1 MVMPSSVNHVQSE
14 LSRMLSRVLDSPKL
28 VAELLKEEDKETAEA
43 FINTYVNTYNKEG
56 KRTKDGKNIS
66 VITNF
71 PQTLEANTT
80 LIFVGNGSGE
90 EINTSVG
97 QVEGEFTFN
106 SNGITTEKVKPT
118 IKGTEIKFELS
129 SGIGELQNIVELDV
143 DLDNI
148 IVDKNTVT
156 INLPIHV
163 IKTLGISENQVYTI
177 RYEQS
182 LGDTFGTVRGFTALE
197 VVQVVPISHNLDTIR
212 LLDTIIKSVLIMLR
226 STKEE
231 TSIYQMSDISYS
243 AIQPQESIPGV
254 ESIMFGR
261 QIDIKYQVS
270 YGVDNVVLDFLKEV
284 DFNQNMVVN

>member
-1 MVMPSSVNHVQSE
+1 MPSSVNHVQSE

-118 IKGTEIKFELS
+118 IEATQIKFELS

-163 IKTLGISENQVYTI
+163 IETLGISENQVYTI

-212 LLDTIIKSVLIMLR
+212 LLDTIIKAVLIMLR

-254 ESIMFGR
+254 ENIMFGR

-284 DFNQNMVVN
+284 EYHQNMVVN

>member
-1 MVMPSSVNHVQSE
+1 MPSSVNHVQSE

-163 IKTLGISENQVYTI
+163 IETLGISENQVYTI

-212 LLDTIIKSVLIMLR
+212 LLDTIIKAVLIMLR

-254 ESIMFGR
+254 ENIMFGR

-284 DFNQNMVVN
+284 EYHQNMVVN